1 MKKIMFKQEIPA
13 RPSLDSGVSPRQA
26 TLEAPM
32 LPANRRRWPGRRFAR
47 GECDRAVDFVRVIGN
62 VAFQ

>member
-32 LPANRRRWPGRRFAR
+32 LPRTAADGRGVESREVNAIVPSISS
-47 GECDRAVDFVRVIGN
+47 A
-62 VAFQ
+62 